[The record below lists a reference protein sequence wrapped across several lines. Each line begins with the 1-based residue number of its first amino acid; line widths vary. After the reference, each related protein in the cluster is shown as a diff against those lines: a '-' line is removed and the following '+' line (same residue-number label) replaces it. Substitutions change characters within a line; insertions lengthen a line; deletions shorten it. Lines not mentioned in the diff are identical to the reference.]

1 MSNIYIFGILIL
13 GDKMDR
19 YNELVELITKAN
31 YEYHVLDNATTLTDE
46 EYDNYLRE
54 LYKIESE
61 HPDWIRSD
69 SPTHKIGGIIL
80 DKFDKVT
87 HNIPMMS
94 LADVFNEDEIR
105 EFDERIRKEGI
116 NPSYVCELK
125 IDGLSVSLKYEK
137 GILVSGATRGDGYV
151 GEDITHNVKTIKQ
164 VPLKLNQEIDIEVR
178 GEIYISKKTLEELN
192 KERQEK
198 GDPLLK
204 NCRNT
209 AAGSVRQLD
218 SKVAAKRNLEV
229 WIYHLPDPED
239 YGIKTHHEALEF
251 MKDLGFRTNP
261 NNRLVNSI
269 DEVMEF
275 IEGMNH
281 LRDDLPYDIDGV
293 VIKLDDLHDH
303 EIMGNTIRYPK
314 WACAYKFPAQIV
326 QTKLNDIKFT
336 VGRTGQVTPNAI
348 LEPVMVMG
356 SLVSKATLHNEE
368 YCITKDIRIG
378 DTVRIIKA
386 GDVIPRV
393 DSVVMDDR
401 SSNSLPFSFT
411 KECPMCG
418 SKLVKKDAAYYCK
431 NDNCQKKDIES
442 LIHFA
447 ARDTMNIIGLGD
459 AIIEDFFNLGYI
471 KKISDIYRLGDYV
484 DELKL
489 LEGFGEKSINN
500 LLDSISLSK
509 NNSLDR
515 LLFALGI
522 RYVGKK
528 TGKIL
533 AKEFKTMDNLM
544 RADYE
549 TLKNIYDI
557 GEVIAQSVVDYFSN
571 EKNICLIN
579 ELKEI
584 GMNMEY
590 LGSEV
595 IEETIFSGK
604 TFVLTGTL
612 DTITRD
618 EAKEKIE
625 SLGGNCSGSV
635 SKKTNVVIAG
645 HDAGSKLTRA
655 QELGIEIWNEDR
667 FIKEIELF
675 FN

>member
-1 MSNIYIFGILIL
+1 
-13 GDKMDR
+13 MDR

-31 YEYHVLDNATTLTDE
+31 YEYHVLDNAETLTDE

-54 LYKIESE
+54 LYKIEEE

-69 SPTHKIGGIIL
+69 SPTHKIGGVIL
-80 DKFDKVT
+80 DKFEKVT

-105 EFDERIRKEGI
+105 EFDARIRKEGI
-116 NPSYVCELK
+116 NPQYVCELK

-137 GILVSGATRGDGYV
+137 GILVSGATRGDGIV

-164 VPLKLNQEIDIEVR
+164 VPLKLNKPIDIEVR
-178 GEIYISKKTLEELN
+178 GEIYMSKKTLERLN
-192 KERQEK
+192 EERKENNE
-198 GDPLLK
+198 PLLK
-204 NCRNT
+204 NCRNA

-218 SKVAAKRNLEV
+218 SSVAAKRFLEV

-251 MKDLGFRTNP
+251 MADLGFRTNP

-275 IEGMNH
+275 IHEKNEA
-281 LRDDLPYDIDGV
+281 RPDLPYDIDGV
-293 VIKLDDLHDH
+293 VIKLDNLHDH

-314 WACAYKFPAQIV
+314 WACAYKFPAQV
-326 QTKLNDIKFT
+326 VSTKLKDIKFT

-356 SLVSKATLHNEE
+356 SLISKATLHNEE
-368 YCITKDIRIG
+368 YCIVKDIRIG
-378 DTVRIIKA
+378 DTVKIIKA

-393 DSVVMDDR
+393 ESVVLENRMSDSR
-401 SSNSLPFSFT
+401 PFEFI
-411 KECPMCG
+411 KECPICH
-418 SKLVKKDAAYYCK
+418 SDLIKKDASYYCV
-431 NDNCQKKDIES
+431 NDECPKKDIES

-459 AIIEDFFNLGYI
+459 AIIEDFFNMGYI
-471 KKISDIYRLGDYV
+471 KRIPDIYRLDRYV
-484 DELKL
+484 EELKL
-489 LEGFGEKSINN
+489 LEGFGEKSVNN
-500 LLDSISLSK
+500 LLDSIEESK
-509 NNSLDR
+509 KMGLDR

-533 AKEFKTMDNLM
+533 AKRFKNIDELM
-544 RADYE
+544 KADFE
-549 TLKNIYDI
+549 TLESIRDI
-557 GEVIAQSVVDYFSN
+557 GDVIAKSVVDYFN
-571 EKNICLIN
+571 EEDNLKMID
-579 ELKEI
+579 ELKEL
-584 GMNMEY
+584 GLNMEY
-590 LGSEV
+590 IGNEV
-595 IEETIFSGK
+595 EEETIFTGK

-612 DTITRD
+612 DSITRD
-618 EAKEKIE
+618 DAKEKIE
-625 SLGGNCSGSV
+625 ALGGNCSGSV

-645 HDAGSKLTRA
+645 HDAGSKYQKALDF
-655 QELGIEIWNEDR
+655 GIEIWDEEKFLEMLND
-667 FIKEIELF
+667 
-675 FN
+675 